1 MSKVIRSLLMIS
13 RIDNEQFL
21 RNESVNIKSL
31 LEEIAEEMQERLGS
45 KNLKLYVH
53 HLDEFTFH
61 KANKDLLYT
70 LFNNII
76 NNAIKYNVE
85 NGKIEIGSSFRNNKY
100 VVDIRDSGVGIAKE
114 NIPYIFDR
122 FKKFKKTTESSYGL
136 GLAIVKTISDY
147 HRINITVESEEHK
160 GTIFSIEFP
169 DEYHS

>member
-1 MSKVIRSLLMIS
+1 MEK
-13 RIDNEQFL
+13 
-21 RNESVNIKSL
+21 
-31 LEEIAEEMQERLGS
+31 
-45 KNLKLYVH
+45 LKLEVRS
-53 HLDEFTFH
+53 
-61 KANKDLLYT
+61 
-70 LFNNII
+70 
-76 NNAIKYNVE
+76 V
-85 NGKIEIGSSFRNNKY
+85 NNKY